1 MLPPS
6 FNQFQDA
13 AKISGMSTNLPPH
26 FAVHQFWNPR
36 ASGNLGGQGFG
47 IRFHTVVVCFRT
59 SPNNAV
65 NHKGNGTLKMTIHLY
80 ICIVWSTQKW
90 VWFNWL
96 LKSHCKSYTLGEN
109 NKISP
114 KRGKNIEFSKPRHDE
129 VPLQRCSVR
138 STCIWGHCIP
148 CYKHIL
154 LSYTEHHYLH
164 PSSEF
169 SNPTLKLVI
178 VPDISS
184 FWSTHEFIP
193 RDQNNLQMMGLP

>member
-80 ICIVWSTQKW
+80 ICIV
-90 VWFNWL
+90 
-96 LKSHCKSYTLGEN
+96 
-109 NKISP
+109 
-114 KRGKNIEFSKPRHDE
+114 
-129 VPLQRCSVR
+129 
-138 STCIWGHCIP
+138 
-148 CYKHIL
+148 
-154 LSYTEHHYLH
+154 
-164 PSSEF
+164 
-169 SNPTLKLVI
+169 
-178 VPDISS
+178 
-184 FWSTHEFIP
+184 
-193 RDQNNLQMMGLP
+193 